1 MVARGGRGARRV
13 TVKSIAREAG
23 VSLTTVSRALN
34 DRPDIDAETRGRILS
49 IAQRLGYHPSS
60 LARSLA
66 TQRTQTLGLAV
77 RTLSDMWVVEIVPA
91 IEEMAHTAG
100 YEVFVTTHYAEPDRE
115 RRVLDT
121 FRSRQVDGILVISA
135 TLGEAYPPFQEEW
148 GIPLV
153 LISPLVD
160 TAHRLVVGNDE
171 TGGARAAAR
180 YLAELGHRRIG
191 HIGAPSW
198 ARPGRERLA
207 GYHLGLAEAGLA
219 DDPALVYIGD
229 AGVDSGLKGA
239 EALLALPDP
248 PTAFFCFSDL
258 TAVGVLRG
266 ARARGLRVPE
276 DVSVVG
282 FDDVQLARYVEP
294 PLTTIRQNMAEMG
307 RRATRMLLDA
317 IDGSEPEAAVELQ
330 PRLVLRGSCA
340 PPGKEASRRA

>member
-1 MVARGGRGARRV
+1 MVARTGRGARRV

-34 DRPDIDAETRGRILS
+34 DRPDIDAATREHVLS
-49 IAQRLGYHPSS
+49 VAQRLGYHPSS
-60 LARSLA
+60 LARGLA
-66 TQRTQTLGLAV
+66 TQRTRTLGLAV
-77 RTLSDMWVVEIVPA
+77 RTLADMWVVEIVPA
-91 IEEMAHTAG
+91 IEELAHTAG
-100 YEVFVTTHYAEPDRE
+100 YEVFVTTHYAEPERE

-135 TLGEAYPPFQEEW
+135 TLGEAYPPFQEDW
-148 GIPLV
+148 GMPIV

-160 TAHRLVVGNDE
+160 TPHRLVVSNDE

-180 YLAELGHRRIG
+180 YLAGLGHRRIG

-198 ARPGRERLA
+198 ARPGRDRLA
-207 GYHLGLAEAGLA
+207 GYCLGLTEARLA
-219 DDPALVYIGD
+219 YDPALIFTGD

-239 EALLALPDP
+239 EALLGLPDP

-294 PLTTIRQNMAEMG
+294 PLTTIRQDMAEMG
-307 RRATRMLLDA
+307 RRATQMLLDS
-317 IDGSEPEAAVELQ
+317 IEGNEPGAAVELR
-330 PRLVLRGSCA
+330 PRLVERGSCA
-340 PPGKEASRRA
+340 PLMEVAK